1 MSIIAITICCFF
13 RLMLGKYSVGESRG
27 FLHHEGQLG
36 QLGTPVRVVECPP
49 IRDENWRDYY
59 THMEATLGQLA
70 GTVHSVLLLVKYSPI
85 GFGGFRLDREKNI
98 PEEEL
103 LVLRSILGDG
113 LRGCVSLVVTNWSR
127 QFARISERRLRGVTE
142 NQVEKKLQEEVAY
155 SLGFQ
160 GCSVYFMDTVFWR
173 TEQKVAHVPNTLPTT
188 LDMLRILLVKIL
200 DNVYLEEPGAPP
212 SMGQPPDLV
221 QTGHHVANEV
231 NSSTSEDEDGSNR
244 LARSR
249 WKNYQNLTDDMEPRG
264 GERGFQFSPQG
275 MSRSSSSS
283 SLSEAHQAIPI
294 PVRVVQPTAIHRTS
308 QLTPG
313 RGSRVELSDY
323 IEAKVRQMMDKE
335 GVILDFSDSRLRGKI
350 VTTTKIIKEVT
361 ARDGTKKII
370 EDEEVDEEHFGSE
383 LESISGQSLH
393 QYDTTAA
400 RAEPIF
406 SMGAP
411 VVSTTFDRRQVQEP
425 PAKAWQQK
433 PEENYQEPYSEARE
447 KSLPSQSS
455 SSSSLSDGGETI
467 EVVHEV
473 LDEGGDEEAAADLA
487 SLTASVVILG
497 QEPNLSHI
505 KAFLREQRVANIF
518 TCEVQANHHGPSPYR
533 QLTGS
538 LPPAADIIFIWT
550 VETETGEISDDL
562 VWMFGDFIEAFSAKA
577 IEHMIVLL
585 WHPGSPEDIRG
596 SLQDVM
602 TPVNNFEYRSSLGFA
617 VLQFRPIRKFYARLS
632 KKIAAANT
640 FQWEKPSLPEEAV
653 GKNTEDVSRGDGV
666 GGGGG
671 GMEDSSLVDSPV
683 IVLVSPPGHGKSS
696 IGNMLLG
703 PGHFQVGNLSCRI
716 YYPFLWL
723 FRFY

>member
-1 MSIIAITICCFF
+1 
-13 RLMLGKYSVGESRG
+13 MLGKYSVGESRG

-85 GFGGFRLDREKNI
+85 GFGGFRLDREKNL

-283 SLSEAHQAIPI
+283 F
-294 PVRVVQPTAIHRTS
+294 V
-308 QLTPG
+308 G
-313 RGSRVELSDY
+313 
-323 IEAKVRQMMDKE
+323 M
-335 GVILDFSDSRLRGKI
+335 
-350 VTTTKIIKEVT
+350 
-361 ARDGTKKII
+361 
-370 EDEEVDEEHFGSE
+370 
-383 LESISGQSLH
+383 
-393 QYDTTAA
+393 
-400 RAEPIF
+400 
-406 SMGAP
+406 
-411 VVSTTFDRRQVQEP
+411 
-425 PAKAWQQK
+425 
-433 PEENYQEPYSEARE
+433 
-447 KSLPSQSS
+447 
-455 SSSSLSDGGETI
+455 
-467 EVVHEV
+467 
-473 LDEGGDEEAAADLA
+473 LA
-487 SLTASVVILG
+487 
-497 QEPNLSHI
+497 
-505 KAFLREQRVANIF
+505 
-518 TCEVQANHHGPSPYR
+518 
-533 QLTGS
+533 
-538 LPPAADIIFIWT
+538 
-550 VETETGEISDDL
+550 
-562 VWMFGDFIEAFSAKA
+562 
-577 IEHMIVLL
+577 
-585 WHPGSPEDIRG
+585 
-596 SLQDVM
+596 
-602 TPVNNFEYRSSLGFA
+602 
-617 VLQFRPIRKFYARLS
+617 
-632 KKIAAANT
+632 
-640 FQWEKPSLPEEAV
+640 
-653 GKNTEDVSRGDGV
+653 
-666 GGGGG
+666 
-671 GMEDSSLVDSPV
+671 
-683 IVLVSPPGHGKSS
+683 
-696 IGNMLLG
+696 
-703 PGHFQVGNLSCRI
+703 
-716 YYPFLWL
+716 
-723 FRFY
+723 